1 MDKKNFTKTGDIDG
15 RSRLGRSGIRSFA
28 ISTISSLPL
37 LLLGVLAISI
47 IWLGVSSITSSH
59 IIAIVSLTIFLG
71 IFIGPVAALMV
82 ALGFYALAAVILG
95 FIIIIG
101 YLVSIF

>member
-37 LLLGVLAISI
+37 LLLVA
-47 IWLGVSSITSSH
+47 
-59 IIAIVSLTIFLG
+59 LTIFTLWLGSSSMPIDIGVIVVFTLFFG

-95 FIIIIG
+95 LIIIIG

>member
-15 RSRLGRSGIRSFA
+15 RSRLGRSGIRSSA

-37 LLLGVLAISI
+37 LLLVALTIFI
-47 IWLGVSSITSSH
+47 LWFLFSSIPGDH
-59 IIAIVSLTIFLG
+59 IIAIVGVTLFFG
-71 IFIGPVAALMV
+71 IFIGPVAALKV
-82 ALGFYALAAVILG
+82 ALSFYALGAVILG
-95 FIIIIG
+95 FIFIIG